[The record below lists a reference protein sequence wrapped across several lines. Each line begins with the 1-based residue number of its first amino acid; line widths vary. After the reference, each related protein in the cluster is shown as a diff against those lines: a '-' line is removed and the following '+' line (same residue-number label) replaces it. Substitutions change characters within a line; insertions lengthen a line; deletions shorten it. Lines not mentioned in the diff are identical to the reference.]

1 MRPVRR
7 YGVNKYA
14 SAGKFRH
21 HIGRSKVIN
30 LKNPVMRGG
39 IRL

>member
-1 MRPVRR
+1 MRPVKRF
-7 YGVNKYA
+7 GVNKHR

-21 HIGRSKVIN
+21 QVGRTKAIN
-30 LKNPVMRGG
+30 MRNPVMRGG